1 MGCCSKAARYFLFH
15 HLLYDCKL
23 AGPHGIQ
30 RGLVALGRYPGAA
43 VRQNFDLCF
52 RESCTQYHGVANH
65 ADIGAVAILILYGVI
80 GSMATVDSA
89 LFSSS
94 TIRVIKMIV
103 LSLLY
108 ISLNR
113 ALAKLR
119 VWLKHSA
126 HRPIP
131 ISKATPHNSRLTA

>member
-1 MGCCSKAARYFLFH
+1 MI
-15 HLLYDCKL
+15 KL
-23 AGPHGIQ
+23 TSDRIVQ
-30 RGLVALGRYPGAA
+30 Y
-43 VRQNFDLCF
+43 QNEMKIF
-52 RESCTQYHGVANH
+52 
-65 ADIGAVAILILYGVI
+65 ILYGVI

-94 TIRVIKMIV
+94 AIRVIRMIV

-131 ISKATPHNSRLTA
+131 ISKSP

>member
-1 MGCCSKAARYFLFH
+1 M
-15 HLLYDCKL
+15 
-23 AGPHGIQ
+23 IQ
-30 RGLVALGRYPGAA
+30 QTSDRIVQY
-43 VRQNFDLCF
+43 QN
-52 RESCTQYHGVANH
+52 EMK
-65 ADIGAVAILILYGVI
+65 ILILYGAI

-94 TIRVIKMIV
+94 SSSSAIRVIRMIV

-131 ISKATPHNSRLTA
+131 ISKSP

>member
-1 MGCCSKAARYFLFH
+1 MI
-15 HLLYDCKL
+15 KL
-23 AGPHGIQ
+23 TSDRIVQ
-30 RGLVALGRYPGAA
+30 Y
-43 VRQNFDLCF
+43 QNEMKIF
-52 RESCTQYHGVANH
+52 
-65 ADIGAVAILILYGVI
+65 ILYGVI

-94 TIRVIKMIV
+94 AIRVIKMIV

-108 ISLNR
+108 ISLNG

-131 ISKATPHNSRLTA
+131 ISKSP

>member
-1 MGCCSKAARYFLFH
+1 M
-15 HLLYDCKL
+15 
-23 AGPHGIQ
+23 IQ
-30 RGLVALGRYPGAA
+30 QTSERIVQY
-43 VRQNFDLCF
+43 QN
-52 RESCTQYHGVANH
+52 EMK
-65 ADIGAVAILILYGVI
+65 ILILYGVI

-94 TIRVIKMIV
+94 AIRVIKMIV

-113 ALAKLR
+113 TLAKLCA
-119 VWLKHSA
+119 WLKHSA

-131 ISKATPHNSRLTA
+131 ISKATQHNSRLTA

>member
-1 MGCCSKAARYFLFH
+1 M
-15 HLLYDCKL
+15 
-23 AGPHGIQ
+23 IQ
-30 RGLVALGRYPGAA
+30 QTSERIVQY
-43 VRQNFDLCF
+43 QN
-52 RESCTQYHGVANH
+52 EMK
-65 ADIGAVAILILYGVI
+65 ILILYGVI

-94 TIRVIKMIV
+94 AIRVIKMIV

-113 ALAKLR
+113 TLAKLCA
-119 VWLKHSA
+119 WLKHSA

-131 ISKATPHNSRLTA
+131 ISKSP

>member
-65 ADIGAVAILILYGVI
+65 ADIGAVAI
-80 GSMATVDSA
+80 
-89 LFSSS
+89 
-94 TIRVIKMIV
+94 KM
-103 LSLLY
+103 
-108 ISLNR
+108 R
-113 ALAKLR
+113 
-119 VWLKHSA
+119 
-126 HRPIP
+126 
-131 ISKATPHNSRLTA
+131 

>member
-1 MGCCSKAARYFLFH
+1 M
-15 HLLYDCKL
+15 
-23 AGPHGIQ
+23 IQ
-30 RGLVALGRYPGAA
+30 QTSDRIVQY
-43 VRQNFDLCF
+43 QN
-52 RESCTQYHGVANH
+52 EMK
-65 ADIGAVAILILYGVI
+65 ILILYGVI

-94 TIRVIKMIV
+94 STTRVIKMMV
-103 LSLLY
+103 LSLLH
-108 ISLNR
+108 IWLNR

>member
-1 MGCCSKAARYFLFH
+1 M
-15 HLLYDCKL
+15 
-23 AGPHGIQ
+23 IQ
-30 RGLVALGRYPGAA
+30 QTSDRIVQY
-43 VRQNFDLCF
+43 QNDMK
-52 RESCTQYHGVANH
+52 
-65 ADIGAVAILILYGVI
+65 ILILYGVM
-80 GSMATVDSA
+80 GSMTAVDSA

-94 TIRVIKMIV
+94 AIRVIKMNV

-131 ISKATPHNSRLTA
+131 ISKSP

>member
-1 MGCCSKAARYFLFH
+1 M
-15 HLLYDCKL
+15 
-23 AGPHGIQ
+23 IQ
-30 RGLVALGRYPGAA
+30 QTSDHIVQY
-43 VRQNFDLCF
+43 QN
-52 RESCTQYHGVANH
+52 EMK
-65 ADIGAVAILILYGVI
+65 ILILYGVI

-94 TIRVIKMIV
+94 AIRVIRMIV

-108 ISLNR
+108 ISLNQ
-113 ALAKLR
+113 ALAKLC

-131 ISKATPHNSRLTA
+131 ISKSP

>member
-1 MGCCSKAARYFLFH
+1 MQIHK
-15 HLLYDCKL
+15 LLNGDY
-23 AGPHGIQ
+23 
-30 RGLVALGRYPGAA
+30 YGA
-43 VRQNFDLCF
+43 
-52 RESCTQYHGVANH
+52 
-65 ADIGAVAILILYGVI
+65 I

-94 TIRVIKMIV
+94 AIRAIKMIV

-126 HRPIP
+126 HCPIP
-131 ISKATPHNSRLTA
+131 IPKSP

>member
-1 MGCCSKAARYFLFH
+1 M
-15 HLLYDCKL
+15 
-23 AGPHGIQ
+23 IQ
-30 RGLVALGRYPGAA
+30 QTSDHIVQY
-43 VRQNFDLCF
+43 QN
-52 RESCTQYHGVANH
+52 EMK
-65 ADIGAVAILILYGVI
+65 ILILYGVI

-94 TIRVIKMIV
+94 AIRAIKMIV
-103 LSLLY
+103 LSLLH

-113 ALAKLR
+113 TLAKLR

-131 ISKATPHNSRLTA
+131 IPKSPCTMCGNAFRLLITL

>member
-1 MGCCSKAARYFLFH
+1 M
-15 HLLYDCKL
+15 
-23 AGPHGIQ
+23 IQ
-30 RGLVALGRYPGAA
+30 QTSDRIVQY
-43 VRQNFDLCF
+43 QN
-52 RESCTQYHGVANH
+52 EMK
-65 ADIGAVAILILYGVI
+65 ILILYGAI

-94 TIRVIKMIV
+94 AICVIKMIV

-113 ALAKLR
+113 ALAKLY

-131 ISKATPHNSRLTA
+131 ISESP

>member
-1 MGCCSKAARYFLFH
+1 MQSQIDATKVM
-15 HLLYDCKL
+15 
-23 AGPHGIQ
+23 IQ
-30 RGLVALGRYPGAA
+30 QTSDRIVQD
-43 VRQNFDLCF
+43 QN
-52 RESCTQYHGVANH
+52 E
-65 ADIGAVAILILYGVI
+65 IEILILYGAI

-94 TIRVIKMIV
+94 AIRAIKMIV

-131 ISKATPHNSRLTA
+131 ISKSP

>member
-1 MGCCSKAARYFLFH
+1 MQSQIDATKVM
-15 HLLYDCKL
+15 
-23 AGPHGIQ
+23 IQ
-30 RGLVALGRYPGAA
+30 QTSDRIVQD
-43 VRQNFDLCF
+43 QN
-52 RESCTQYHGVANH
+52 E
-65 ADIGAVAILILYGVI
+65 IEILILYGAI

-94 TIRVIKMIV
+94 AIRMIKMIV
-103 LSLLY
+103 LSLLC

-131 ISKATPHNSRLTA
+131 ISKSP

>member
-1 MGCCSKAARYFLFH
+1 M
-15 HLLYDCKL
+15 
-23 AGPHGIQ
+23 IQ
-30 RGLVALGRYPGAA
+30 QTSDRIV
-43 VRQNFDLCF
+43 Q
-52 RESCTQYHGVANH
+52 
-65 ADIGAVAILILYGVI
+65 YGVI

-94 TIRVIKMIV
+94 VICAIKMIV

-113 ALAKLR
+113 ALAKLL

-131 ISKATPHNSRLTA
+131 ISKSP

>member
-1 MGCCSKAARYFLFH
+1 MLMVTKPASAACAAAHASFSGGILADGIDLRDMNRKRKARLTPTKAM
-15 HLLYDCKL
+15 
-23 AGPHGIQ
+23 IQ
-30 RGLVALGRYPGAA
+30 QTSDRIVQY
-43 VRQNFDLCF
+43 QN
-52 RESCTQYHGVANH
+52 EMK
-65 ADIGAVAILILYGVI
+65 ILILYGAI

-94 TIRVIKMIV
+94 AICVIKMIV
-103 LSLLY
+103 LSLLH
-108 ISLNR
+108 ISLNQ

-131 ISKATPHNSRLTA
+131 ISKSP

>member
-1 MGCCSKAARYFLFH
+1 M
-15 HLLYDCKL
+15 
-23 AGPHGIQ
+23 
-30 RGLVALGRYPGAA
+30 
-43 VRQNFDLCF
+43 
-52 RESCTQYHGVANH
+52 
-65 ADIGAVAILILYGVI
+65 ILYGVI

-94 TIRVIKMIV
+94 VIRVIKMIV
-103 LSLLY
+103 LSPLY

-131 ISKATPHNSRLTA
+131 SAVLPYNFITVALHASAFVTVFNILLWTVGSGMVSGSHSFVVLLFAAALVLTNLMKSFYHTINEYAIHSAPGKR

>member
-1 MGCCSKAARYFLFH
+1 M
-15 HLLYDCKL
+15 
-23 AGPHGIQ
+23 IQ
-30 RGLVALGRYPGAA
+30 QTSDRIVQY
-43 VRQNFDLCF
+43 QN
-52 RESCTQYHGVANH
+52 EMK
-65 ADIGAVAILILYGVI
+65 ILILYGAI

-94 TIRVIKMIV
+94 AIRAIKMSV

-119 VWLKHSA
+119 AWLKHSA

-131 ISKATPHNSRLTA
+131 ISKSP

>member
-1 MGCCSKAARYFLFH
+1 M
-15 HLLYDCKL
+15 
-23 AGPHGIQ
+23 IQ
-30 RGLVALGRYPGAA
+30 QTSDRIVQD
-43 VRQNFDLCF
+43 QN
-52 RESCTQYHGVANH
+52 E
-65 ADIGAVAILILYGVI
+65 IEILILYGAI

-94 TIRVIKMIV
+94 AIRMIKMIV
-103 LSLLY
+103 LSLLC

-126 HRPIP
+126 HCPIP
-131 ISKATPHNSRLTA
+131 IPKSPYIT

>member
-1 MGCCSKAARYFLFH
+1 M
-15 HLLYDCKL
+15 
-23 AGPHGIQ
+23 IQ
-30 RGLVALGRYPGAA
+30 LTSDRIVQY
-43 VRQNFDLCF
+43 QNEMKIF
-52 RESCTQYHGVANH
+52 
-65 ADIGAVAILILYGVI
+65 ILYGVI

-89 LFSSS
+89 LFSSIA
-94 TIRVIKMIV
+94 IRVIKMIV

-131 ISKATPHNSRLTA
+131 ISKSP